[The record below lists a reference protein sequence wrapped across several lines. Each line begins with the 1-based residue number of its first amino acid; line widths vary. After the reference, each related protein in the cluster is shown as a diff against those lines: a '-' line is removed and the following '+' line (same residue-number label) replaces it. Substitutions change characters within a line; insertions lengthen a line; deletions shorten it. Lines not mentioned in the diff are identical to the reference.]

1 MCLRPNHSPN
11 AGWSNNDG
19 AVNICLIRLQEW
31 NIIYHVFFLRFG
43 TADRLGK
50 WSFMFFSHALQ
61 QVRKIIFRVFFS
73 RFATAATYGKWSLI
87 FFFFII
93 SRFSTAVR
101 CENWSSTFSI
111 HVCATAV
118 VIARIKS
125 REVPLC
131 PACHSFHVKLIFS
144 LTFRLFIC
152 YPTSLP
158 QVTEMLYHSLT
169 GDRKWCMHPY
179 TSTLTTKNEYEK
191 RCAFLQYCLS
201 AMLSGAFMGLT
212 SSQQVS
218 SF

>member
-87 FFFFII
+87 FFFFY
-93 SRFSTAVR
+93 FTLFYR
-101 CENWSSTFSI
+101 CQVW
-111 HVCATAV
+111 
-118 VIARIKS
+118 
-125 REVPLC
+125 
-131 PACHSFHVKLIFS
+131 KLIFHVFYS
-144 LTFRLFIC
+144 RFC
-152 YPTSLP
+152 YSRGHWANQEQGSTTLPSLP
-158 QVTEMLYHSLT
+158 QFSCQTDFFPHISFIYLLPYIFTTGHWDVIPLT
-169 GDRKWCMHPY
+169 HWW
-179 TSTLTTKNEYEK
+179 
-191 RCAFLQYCLS
+191 
-201 AMLSGAFMGLT
+201 
-212 SSQQVS
+212 
-218 SF
+218 